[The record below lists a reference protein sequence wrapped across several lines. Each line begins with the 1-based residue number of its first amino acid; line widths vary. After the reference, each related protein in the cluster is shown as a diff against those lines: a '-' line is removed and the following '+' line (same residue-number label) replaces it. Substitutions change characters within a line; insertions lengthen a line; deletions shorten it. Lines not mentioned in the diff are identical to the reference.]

1 MDENKFSTYLGNQL
15 FNFLFL
21 NEEGQPLFFLS
32 SWVLEQAH
40 LLQCLVLWG
49 AFASSTQSASIQRNT
64 NLLQKPQRQI
74 LIPTSYSERKTNTDF
89 SHSCSSIILTRSYLL
104 RSLVHAFSKSL
115 IKASVMWVS
124 CFDAS
129 LYNFSTVS
137 GYTEAIT
144 YAPQIRHTDTRAIH
158 FIHRFVSVRLW
169 KETWK
174 ADITFIC
181 SVIATRW
188 ESHPRYTATCC
199 RSQAHGHGLVEAVCL
214 FLTIY
219 IYLHA
224 SV

>member
-21 NEEGQPLFFLS
+21 NEEGQPLKQIFFLS

-40 LLQCLVLWG
+40 LLRCLVLWG
-49 AFASSTQSASIQRNT
+49 AFASSTQSASIKRNT
-64 NLLQKPQRQI
+64 NLLQKPQWQI
-74 LIPTSYSERKTNTDF
+74 LIPSYSERKTNTDF

-104 RSLVHAFSKSL
+104 HSLVHAFSKSL

-129 LYNFSTVS
+129 LYNFSTLS

-144 YAPQIRHTDTRAIH
+144 YAPQTQHTVTRTIH
-158 FIHRFVSVRLW
+158 FINRVVSVRLC

-181 SVIATRW
+181 SVIATR
-188 ESHPRYTATCC
+188 
-199 RSQAHGHGLVEAVCL
+199 
-214 FLTIY
+214 
-219 IYLHA
+219 
-224 SV
+224 